1 MGSKLKMKKP
11 KSSMPPLAI
20 TNFTAQQLA
29 NTIGARK
36 GMLDTWTKAREKEMF
51 EGFMR
56 EFNEKLHRAENHA
69 AFVNLLI
76 MMYAVKMTWGFTKS
90 QEKLISNLNPAR
102 EYIRRV
108 GIRKAFDQIMKD
120 CGTLLE
126 FDDFDIEEEIKELEK
141 RKA

>member
-1 MGSKLKMKKP
+1 MANKLKMKRP
-11 KSSMPPLAI
+11 KAPVHPLAI
-20 TNFTAQQLA
+20 TNYSSQQLA
-29 NTIGARK
+29 NTIGTK
-36 GMLDTWTKAREKEMF
+36 KEMLDTWTKTREREMF
-51 EGFMR
+51 EAFMQ

-90 QEKLISNLNPAR
+90 QEKLISNLNPAQ

-120 CGTLLE
+120 CGALLE

>member
-29 NTIGARK
+29 NTIGAK
-36 GMLDTWTKAREKEMF
+36 KEMLDTWTKTREKEMF
-51 EGFMR
+51 EAFMQ
-56 EFNEKLHRAENHA
+56 EFNEKLHRAEDHA
-69 AFVNLLI
+69 AFMNLLI
-76 MMYAVKMTWGFTKS
+76 TMYAVKMTWGFTKS
-90 QEKLISNLNPAR
+90 QEKLIRNLNPAQ

-120 CGTLLE
+120 CGALLE